1 MTDKRGRTETEPYAL
16 FRWMFR
22 ENGGF
27 ARGDTHGPKSPT
39 QHSQLMS
46 STSKSSL
53 AQTSPDSP
61 LLNLVSAGEDEPQLA
76 SLPLSSIDPDPNQ
89 PRRALG
95 DLADLALSIQQ
106 QGLLNPIIVEPAA
119 GGRFRILAGERRFA
133 ACRNLGWMSVTCLV
147 RTVEQ
152 QSRLALQLIE
162 NMHRKD
168 LSPLEEAQ
176 GLRRLMEEFGLSQRD
191 LAQRIGKSP
200 GSVNQ
205 ILRILDLD
213 PALLNAVQTSE
224 PVSKSVLLEIAKQTD
239 PARQGELLE
248 QAKAGQLTV
257 REARATKPRSS
268 NPKVNSVTITLPDSS
283 VVVRFAAGEA
293 TPDRTAEA
301 LRAAA
306 VSLGAGQP
314 SGSDV

>member
-1 MTDKRGRTETEPYAL
+1 
-16 FRWMFR
+16 
-22 ENGGF
+22 
-27 ARGDTHGPKSPT
+27 
-39 QHSQLMS
+39 MS
-46 STSKSSL
+46 STLKSSL
-53 AQTSPDSP
+53 AQTSPDGP
-61 LLNLVSAGEDEPQLA
+61 LLNLAPTGLDEPKL
-76 SLPLSSIDPDPNQ
+76 SNLPLSLIDPDPNQ

-95 DLADLALSIQQ
+95 DLTDLALSIRQ

-133 ACRNLGWMSVTCLV
+133 ACRSLGWESVTCLV
-147 RTVEQ
+147 RTVEE

-191 LAQRIGKSP
+191 LAQRIGRST

-213 PALLNAVQTSE
+213 PDLLNAVQTSE

-257 REARATKPRSS
+257 REARAKKPRSS
-268 NPKVNSVTITLPDSS
+268 VPKVNSVTISLPDCS
-283 VVVRFAAGEA
+283 VVVRFARGEA
-293 TPDRTAEA
+293 TPDRTVGA
-301 LRAAA
+301 LRTAA
-306 VSLGAGQP
+306 VTLAGGKA
-314 SGSDV
+314 SDSDV

>member
-1 MTDKRGRTETEPYAL
+1 MNLA
-16 FRWMFR
+16 
-22 ENGGF
+22 
-27 ARGDTHGPKSPT
+27 PT
-39 QHSQLMS
+39 GL
-46 STSKSSL
+46 
-53 AQTSPDSP
+53 
-61 LLNLVSAGEDEPQLA
+61 DEPKL
-76 SLPLSSIDPDPNQ
+76 SNLPLSLIDPDPNQ

-95 DLADLALSIQQ
+95 DLTDLALSIRQ
-106 QGLLNPIIVEPAA
+106 QGLLNPIIVEAV

-133 ACRNLGWMSVTCLV
+133 ACRSLGWESVTCLV
-147 RTVEQ
+147 RTVEE

-191 LAQRIGKSP
+191 LAQRIGRST

-213 PALLNAVQTSE
+213 PDLLNAVQMSE

-257 REARATKPRSS
+257 REARAKKPRSS
-268 NPKVNSVTITLPDSS
+268 VSKVNSVTIVLPDCS
-283 VVVRFAAGEA
+283 VVVRFAVSEA
-293 TPDRTAEA
+293 TPDRTVEA

-306 VSLGAGQP
+306 VTLA
-314 SGSDV
+314 SGKASDSDV

>member
-1 MTDKRGRTETEPYAL
+1 
-16 FRWMFR
+16 
-22 ENGGF
+22 
-27 ARGDTHGPKSPT
+27 
-39 QHSQLMS
+39 MS
-46 STSKSSL
+46 STLKSSL
-53 AQTSPDSP
+53 AQTSPDGP
-61 LLNLVSAGEDEPQLA
+61 RLNLAPTGLDEPKL
-76 SLPLSSIDPDPNQ
+76 SNLPLSLIDPDPNQ

-95 DLADLALSIQQ
+95 DLTDLALSIRQ
-106 QGLLNPIIVEPAA
+106 QGLLNPIIVEAV

-133 ACRNLGWMSVTCLV
+133 ACRSLGWESVTCLV
-147 RTVEQ
+147 RTVEE

-191 LAQRIGKSP
+191 LAQRIGRST

-213 PALLNAVQTSE
+213 PDLLNAVQMSE

-257 REARATKPRSS
+257 REARAKKPRSS
-268 NPKVNSVTITLPDSS
+268 VSKVNSVTIVLPDCS
-283 VVVRFAAGEA
+283 VVVRFAVSEA
-293 TPDRTAEA
+293 TPDRTVEA

-306 VSLGAGQP
+306 VTLA
-314 SGSDV
+314 SGKASDSDV

>member
-1 MTDKRGRTETEPYAL
+1 
-16 FRWMFR
+16 
-22 ENGGF
+22 
-27 ARGDTHGPKSPT
+27 
-39 QHSQLMS
+39 MS
-46 STSKSSL
+46 STLKISL
-53 AQTSPDSP
+53 AQTSPDGP
-61 LLNLVSAGEDEPQLA
+61 LLSLAPTGLDEPKL
-76 SLPLSSIDPDPNQ
+76 SNLPLSLIDPDANQ

-95 DLADLALSIQQ
+95 DLTDLALSIRQ

-133 ACRNLGWMSVTCLV
+133 ACRSLGWESVTCLV
-147 RTVEQ
+147 RTVEE

-168 LSPLEEAQ
+168 LSPLEEAH

-191 LAQRIGKSP
+191 LAQRIGKST

-213 PALLNAVQTSE
+213 PDLLNAVQTSE
-224 PVSKSVLLEIAKQTD
+224 RVSKSVLLEIAKQTD

-248 QAKAGQLTV
+248 QAKAGRLTV
-257 REARATKPRSS
+257 REARAKKPRSS
-268 NPKVNSVTITLPDSS
+268 VSKVNSVTIVLPDCS
-283 VVVRFAAGEA
+283 VVVRFAVSEA
-293 TPDRTAEA
+293 TPERTVEA

-306 VSLGAGQP
+306 VKLA
-314 SGSDV
+314 SGKASDSDV